1 MILLFYFWSP
11 YKIIWH
17 SIFVWLLVH
26 RPLFLL
32 ILAFEADLM
41 MNFVNYPVDVFI
53 LFLFFLFYLLFLYL
67 NHLGRHN
74 ILGYVRFVLLYILAV
89 ILNDLVLP
97 LLPLASTISLYI
109 QEVTQDLQVATELD
123 VLALGKAWLCQRTLS
138 SLEVIGVASLEC
150 RVLGDEALDGLHRLP
165 IFKAYV

>member
-1 MILLFYFWSP
+1 
-11 YKIIWH
+11 
-17 SIFVWLLVH
+17 
-26 RPLFLL
+26 
-32 ILAFEADLM
+32 M